1 MLGIRLT
8 CRDCCYLICGVVF
21 MPVVCCTVGLVV
33 LGYVCCVVVRVV
45 FCGVVLLF
53 NSVVYS

>member
-1 MLGIRLT
+1 ML
-8 CRDCCYLICGVVF
+8 
-21 MPVVCCTVGLVV
+21 VVCWTVGLVV